1 MKSERPDNRFDRREF
16 FKRGAVA
23 GIGIALAPFAAAAE
37 ASTPPLGPPEV
48 RRYVALGNT
57 GMKVSDISFGSSR
70 LRAGEETIVLH
81 AFDAGINYFDS
92 ANEYGEG
99 ESETTIGNALKG
111 KRDKVYLTSK
121 VITAPDTPR
130 GEMMGSLEASLKR
143 LQTDYVD
150 VYFNHAVNNVERLK
164 NPEWHAFVADARKQG
179 KIRHVGM
186 SGHAGHLIE
195 CLDYAINNN
204 QVDVILAA
212 YNFGQDPRFYQ
223 RFLGGLDFV
232 ARQPDLPR
240 VLEKAHSKGVGVV
253 VMKTLMGARL
263 NDMRPYE
270 KDGASFAPAAFRWVL
285 SNPNV
290 NALIVSMTSTELID
304 EYLGASG
311 WRSTAAADLPLLR
324 RYARMNGTSYCRHA
338 CDACESSCPNGVPIA
353 DVMRTRMY
361 ANDYGDV
368 PFARA
373 EYAMLASNASAC
385 LSCTAKPCAGACPH
399 GVPVA
404 DLTAP
409 THRMLA

>member
-1 MKSERPDNRFDRREF
+1 MKTERRENRFNRREL

-37 ASTPPLGPPEV
+37 ASAPPLGPPEV
-48 RRYVALGNT
+48 RRYVPLGST
-57 GMKVSDISFGSSR
+57 GMKISDISFGSSR
-70 LRAGEETIVLH
+70 LRDGQEDIVRH
-81 AFDAGINYFDS
+81 AFAAGINYFDS
-92 ANEYGEG
+92 ANEYGGG

-121 VITAPDTPR
+121 LITTPDTRR
-130 GEMMGSLEASLKR
+130 GEMMIALEASLKR

-195 CLDYAINNN
+195 CLDYAIDNN

-223 RFLGGLDFV
+223 RFLGGFDFV

-240 VLEKAHSKGVGVV
+240 VLDKAHGKGVGVV

-270 KDGASFAPAAFRWVL
+270 
-285 SNPNV
+285 
-290 NALIVSMTSTELID
+290 
-304 EYLGASG
+304 
-311 WRSTAAADLPLLR
+311 TAAHPSHPR
-324 RYARMNGTSYCRHA
+324 PSGGYCR
-338 CDACESSCPNGVPIA
+338 I
-353 DVMRTRMY
+353 
-361 ANDYGDV
+361 
-368 PFARA
+368 
-373 EYAMLASNASAC
+373 
-385 LSCTAKPCAGACPH
+385 
-399 GVPVA
+399 
-404 DLTAP
+404 P
-409 THRMLA
+409 T